1 MANQVKKVKGV
12 GDVIAKVT
20 EAVGIVPC
28 DGCNERKEKLNKLFP
43 LGHEELTEDE
53 KTYLKK
59 YFANDELVLAQELL
73 EIYFRVFR
81 KTPQTIEKGNPG
93 VWINASKKLKT
104 IYDEN

>member
-59 YFANDELVLAQELL
+59 YFANDELILAQELL
-73 EIYFRVFR
+73 DIYFRVFR
-81 KTPQTIEKGNPG
+81 KTPFIGDTRSSG
-93 VWINASKKLKT
+93 VWINASKKLKK